1 MDMNLPSL
9 VILILVLLCLA
20 LAVRYLIRHRGSNCS
35 GCSGCSGNC
44 ASCRRHCQN
53 KK

>member
-9 VILILVLLCLA
+9 VILILVLVCLV

-35 GCSGCSGNC
+35 GCSGDC
-44 ASCRRHCQN
+44 ASCHRHCQN